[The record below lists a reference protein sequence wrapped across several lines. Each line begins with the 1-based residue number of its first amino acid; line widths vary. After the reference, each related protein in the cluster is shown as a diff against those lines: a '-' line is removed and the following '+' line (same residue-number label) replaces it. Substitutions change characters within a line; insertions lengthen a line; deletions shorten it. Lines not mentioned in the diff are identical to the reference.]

1 MPLYGNEKQCQLP
14 FGLFQCFQYCY
25 LTYITKSKYAGLSEV
40 QASYGKLKFI

>member
-1 MPLYGNEKQCQLP
+1 MVMKSNVNCL

-25 LTYITKSKYAGLSEV
+25 LMYITKSKYAGLSEV